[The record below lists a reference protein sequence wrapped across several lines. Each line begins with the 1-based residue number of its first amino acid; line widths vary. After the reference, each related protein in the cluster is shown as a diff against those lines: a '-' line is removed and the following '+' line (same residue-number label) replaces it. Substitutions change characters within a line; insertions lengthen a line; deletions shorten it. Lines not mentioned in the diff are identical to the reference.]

1 MNLNFFEKLEN
12 AVEKT
17 LQNQKNIE
25 NIEIQEVDKE
35 EIELAQKLDAIEEY
49 IIDRFEGNIVVLEDR
64 KTGKMKNIK
73 KNIIPDNCKEGDVL
87 KRINGKYFLD
97 KKETNKK
104 ENEIKE
110 KYNNLWE

>member
-87 KRINGKYFLD
+87 KCINGKYFLD

>member
-17 LQNQKNIE
+17 LQKQKEIE
-25 NIEIQEVDKE
+25 NIKVQGIDNE

-49 IIDRFEGNIVVLEDR
+49 VIDRFEENIVVIEDR
-64 KTGKMKNIK
+64 KTGKMKNIE
-73 KNIIPDNCKEGDVL
+73 KNVIPQDCKEGDVL
-87 KRINGKYFLD
+87 KCINGKYFLD
-97 KKETNKK
+97 KEETNKI
-104 ENEIKE
+104 EDEIKE

>member
-49 IIDRFEGNIVVLEDR
+49 IIDRFEENIVVLEDR

-87 KRINGKYFLD
+87 KCINGKYFLD

>member
-17 LQNQKNIE
+17 LKKQKEIE
-25 NIEIQEVDKE
+25 NIKVQGIDNE

-49 IIDRFEGNIVVLEDR
+49 VIDRFEENIVVIEDR
-64 KTGKMKNIK
+64 KTGKMKNIE
-73 KNIIPDNCKEGDVL
+73 KNVIPQDCKEGDVL
-87 KRINGKYFLD
+87 KCINGKYFLD
-97 KKETNKK
+97 KEETNKI
-104 ENEIKE
+104 EDEIKE